1 MIVAVNQACKTVN
14 MAIVSMTHGMLGA
27 QAFRQGEQRADVVML
42 S

>member
-14 MAIVSMTHGMLGA
+14 VAIASMTHGTLGA
-27 QAFRQGEQRADVVML
+27 QAFRQGEQHAEVVML